1 MLLDNGQS
9 LDVDQQ
15 AKPWFLGISW
25 RVALPPFHE
34 LFSPWTLVYITCLS
48 STLGPPTHRVEPG
61 QLSIHPKV
69 AGDASRLQA

>member
-48 STLGPPTHRVEPG
+48 STLGPPTQGGAWAAVH
-61 QLSIHPKV
+61 LPK
-69 AGDASRLQA
+69 GGR